1 MGSQLEESTT
11 EEEQELGKVSSTHSL
26 SSSDGTARGS
36 AMREGAVGGHGNALK
51 DACTNVAVLTFP
63 SLSFSLSVL
72 ARSDGVSHACS
83 LLRIW

>member
-1 MGSQLEESTT
+1 MRQAEL
-11 EEEQELGKVSSTHSL
+11 QENMETRAKMPCA
-26 SSSDGTARGS
+26 D
-36 AMREGAVGGHGNALK
+36 
-51 DACTNVAVLTFP
+51 VAVLTFS